1 MRSET
6 TLDGLRDVRVYQY
19 VDGYRFS
26 VDALLLYAFVQMK
39 DARTIVDLGAGSGII
54 GLLLARKYPKAGV
67 LLVELQE
74 QLFRLASKSI
84 RYNGLE
90 ERVRAVNADIRGIR
104 RSLEPSSADLVVS
117 NPPYRS
123 TGTGRLSQG
132 DEKAI
137 ARHELSVRLEDV
149 VDAAAFVLKGKGR
162 FAMIYLPERLI
173 EVFELLR
180 SRGLEPKRIRFVHN
194 TISAVS
200 KIVLVES
207 VRDGRPGLRVE
218 RPLYLYGDDGEYTPE
233 VLEMYGK

>member
-54 GLLLARKYPKAGV
+54 GLLLARKYPKADV

-74 QLFRLASKSI
+74 QLFLLASKSI
-84 RYNGLE
+84 RHNGLE
-90 ERVRAVNADIRGIR
+90 DRVRAVNADIRGIR
-104 RSLEPSSADLVVS
+104 QRLEPSSADLVVS

-123 TGTGRLSQG
+123 AGTGRLSVG

-194 TISAVS
+194 KISSVS

-218 RPLYLYGDDGEYTPE
+218 RPLYLYGDNGEYTPE